1 MPQSDF
7 LRAVER
13 SGGLLQ
19 KAQNELEQTKRLAG
33 AGDMA
38 GAYES
43 AFAFA
48 ARAEQLTLLAR
59 ALPAYTGHPKAA
71 ERTEELL
78 EEVVPVELGFTRQG
92 WFCLRI
98 PALLPRKERGSPSYL
113 RDFLYP
119 AMRRFFAGKL
129 PCTYPDSV
137 LIFRHIYDQRRPERG
152 PGGTTTTSRSTWWP
166 TSWPC
171 TCSRMT
177 LPGDAPITIAA
188 RPGTGTGRRFTSSP
202 AML

>member
-59 ALPAYTGHPKAA
+59 LYRAPKGGGADGGIA
-71 ERTEELL
+71 GGGC
-78 EEVVPVELGFTRQG
+78 PGG
-92 WFCLRI
+92 
-98 PALLPRKERGSPSYL
+98 AG
-113 RDFLYP
+113 LYP
-119 AMRRFFAGKL
+119 AGLVL
-129 PCTYPDSV
+129 PAHS
-137 LIFRHIYDQRRPERG
+137 G
-152 PGGTTTTSRSTWWP
+152 PAPQEGAR
-166 TSWPC
+166 
-171 TCSRMT
+171 
-177 LPGDAPITIAA
+177 LPIL
-188 RPGTGTGRRFTSSP
+188 SP
-202 AML
+202 

>member
-59 ALPAYTGHPKAA
+59 ALPALVHRLGKFG
-71 ERTEELL
+71 RTIGIGLS
-78 EEVVPVELGFTRQG
+78 G
-92 WFCLRI
+92 RI
-98 PALLPRKERGSPSYL
+98 ICMSSNPNLTI
-113 RDFLYP
+113 
-119 AMRRFFAGKL
+119 FFR
-129 PCTYPDSV
+129 V
-137 LIFRHIYDQRRPERG
+137 N
-152 PGGTTTTSRSTWWP
+152 
-166 TSWPC
+166 
-171 TCSRMT
+171 
-177 LPGDAPITIAA
+177 
-188 RPGTGTGRRFTSSP
+188 
-202 AML
+202 